1 MTRAEARERNCD
13 CIWCRLARLFAQL
26 KDAGI
31 HNQRE
36 LDERLRQIREEN
48 ANA

>member
-13 CIWCRLARLFAQL
+13 CIWCRLTRLFEQL
-26 KDAGI
+26 ADAGI
-31 HNQRE
+31 HNQRD
-36 LDERLRQIREEN
+36 LDERLRQIRQED